1 MTKTLSFARLHHA
14 NLAAVTRSGLM
25 AAAASAQGFSLDVPY
40 VPTPPEVVGRMLIS
54 EVASSGAAEVLNW
67 KGSRQ

>member
-1 MTKTLSFARLHHA
+1 MTKTLSFAGLHHA
-14 NLAAVTRSGLM
+14 NPAAVTRSGLM

-40 VPTPPEVVGRMLIS
+40 VPTPPEV
-54 EVASSGAAEVLNW
+54 ASSGAVEVLNW